1 MNSSFSF
8 KIKTYQILLV
18 ILIVGTLIR
27 LYNLEATGLWMD
39 EIHST
44 VGTDPEKTIGEVVEY
59 CKTDQPP
66 VFFILLHSWFKIFP
80 YNDFYGRLFAL
91 ITGVLGIA
99 SMFFLGR
106 EIKNNATGLLAAFV
120 TMINYFHVDFSRQVR
135 FYPLLF
141 FFSSLSYLFFIRVLK
156 KKRPVDFIGYTV
168 FSAALLN
175 THYFGMVVVIS
186 QFILF
191 VFIILWK
198 KIYDVKFIV
207 ASLLSGVVACLSF
220 AHWLPVIFADVKI
233 SQFHIQP
240 LPWYFFAQ
248 YYWIYF
254 RDVVTCII
262 CGVLILLALRAITKR
277 LIEKKTQE
285 EDLVLIGWIGLSF
298 LMPLVYSWV
307 KIPMLEARY
316 TFIAL
321 PAILLLVALGLEG
334 IKSKIVP
341 VMIILFASFMANIF
355 FVKPLY
361 FVKYPPQ
368 QWKEVAHEITK
379 TDKDTQ
385 LVFSQYAWYYRYYFK
400 LFKSINPP
408 LEPEFAAFDQQLV
421 HASSVWV
428 ITSTQFPDKG
438 LSAVQQESL
447 DKDFKPDESI
457 TFTDAVAKHYSR
469 KNLVSQ

>member
-1 MNSSFSF
+1 MNSAFSF

-18 ILIVGTLIR
+18 ILIIGTLIR
-27 LYNLEATGLWMD
+27 INSLEATGLWMD

-44 VGTDPEKTIGEVVEY
+44 VGTDPDKTIGEVIEY

-66 VFFILLHSWFKIFP
+66 VFFVLLHSWFKIFP

-106 EIKNNATGLLAAFV
+106 EVKNNATGLLAAFL

-156 KKRPVDFIGYTV
+156 RKRLVDFIAYTL

-175 THYFGMVVVIS
+175 THYYGMVVMMS
-186 QFILF
+186 QLILF
-191 VFIILWK
+191 VFIIFWK
-198 KIYDVKFIV
+198 KIKDVKFI
-207 ASLLSGVVACLSF
+207 AACILSGVVAGLSF
-220 AHWLPVIFADVKI
+220 VHWLPVIFADVKI

-240 LPWYFFAQ
+240 VPWYFLAQ

-262 CGVLILLALRAITKR
+262 SGLLILMAIRSMTSR
-277 LIEKKTQE
+277 LIEKKTE
-285 EDLVLIGWIGLSF
+285 IDDVVLIGWIVLSF
-298 LMPLVYSWV
+298 LIPLVYSWI
-307 KIPMLEARY
+307 KIPMLETRY

-321 PAILLLVALGLEG
+321 PAILLLAALGLEG
-334 IKSKIVP
+334 VKEKLTP
-341 VMIILFASFMANIF
+341 AMIILFLSFMANVL

-361 FVKYPPQ
+361 YVQYPPQ
-368 QWKEVAHEITK
+368 QWKEVAREITK

-400 LFKSINPP
+400 LYKSVNPP
-408 LEPEFAAFDQQLV
+408 LEPEFAAFDKQLV
-421 HASSVWV
+421 NALSVWV

-438 LSAVQQESL
+438 LSSGQQESL
-447 DKDFKPDESI
+447 DKDFKSDESI
-457 TFTDAVAKHYSR
+457 TFTDAVAKHYTR
-469 KNLVSQ
+469 KTSASQ